1 VEQQSLLCVNQ
12 SLFLSALA
20 AAIDCKDREEKGEE
34 FQFLLHSLF
43 LCVQMGEPNQ
53 GKTSQANLSKQT
65 DGKPGSL
72 MLTFSSKNPK
82 HTELPNAKPKLDL
95 SLGLSL
101 GGVHREHFKEKPVIR
116 SSSNAGMIT
125 EKVNTGE
132 PNSAMQGVFL
142 SFQRSCSLPV
152 ENKQREIM
160 IKDLPAKK
168 RIEAQRSL
176 VEKQRKGG
184 MAAIEKEN
192 PSAEKAVP
200 PSPTYDVA
208 AWAVASAARSPALCR
223 AIGKIKAEG
232 QIYGKRKLK
241 DGLKDVAAAKVDTS
255 SLSLPN
261 PMETKPVFIPE
272 ATEKGKSVKLS
283 KRKLKKPSK
292 KVKVSKGCFQDNGMD
307 VMKQMPS
314 VTTTGDGPNGKRI
327 EGFLYGYTKGQV
339 SIVCVCH
346 GSSLSPAEFVKHAGG
361 KDVKNPL
368 KHITVFPS
376 F

>member
-1 VEQQSLLCVNQ
+1 
-12 SLFLSALA
+12 
-20 AAIDCKDREEKGEE
+20 
-34 FQFLLHSLF
+34 
-43 LCVQMGEPNQ
+43 MGEPNQ
-53 GKTSQANLSKQT
+53 GKTSQANLPKQT

-82 HTELPNAKPKLDL
+82 HTQFANTKPKLDL

-101 GGVHREHFKEKPVIR
+101 GGVHREYFKENPVIR

-132 PNSAMQGVFL
+132 PNAATQGVFV
-142 SFQRSCSLPV
+142 SSQRSCSLPV

-168 RIEAQRSL
+168 RMEDQRSL
-176 VEKQRKGG
+176 VEKQSKGG
-184 MAAIEKEN
+184 MAAIEEEN
-192 PSAEKAVP
+192 PSGETAVP
-200 PSPTYDVA
+200 PSDVA

-232 QIYGKRKLK
+232 QIYGKLKLK
-241 DGLKDVAAAKVDTS
+241 DGLEAVAAAKVDTS

-283 KRKLKKPSK
+283 KRKLEKPSK

-314 VTTTGDGPNGKRI
+314 VTTTGDGPN
-327 EGFLYGYTKGQV
+327 
-339 SIVCVCH
+339 VCVCH

-368 KHITVFPS
+368 KQITVFPG

>member
-1 VEQQSLLCVNQ
+1 
-12 SLFLSALA
+12 
-20 AAIDCKDREEKGEE
+20 
-34 FQFLLHSLF
+34 
-43 LCVQMGEPNQ
+43 MGEPNQ
-53 GKTSQANLSKQT
+53 GKTSQANLPKQT

-82 HTELPNAKPKLDL
+82 HTQFANTKPKLDL

-101 GGVHREHFKEKPVIR
+101 GGVHREYFKENPVIR

-132 PNSAMQGVFL
+132 PNSAMQGVFF
-142 SFQRSCSLPV
+142 SSQRSCSLPV

-168 RIEAQRSL
+168 RMEAQRSL

-184 MAAIEKEN
+184 MAAIEEEN
-192 PSAEKAVP
+192 PSGETAVP
-200 PSPTYDVA
+200 PSDVA

-232 QIYGKRKLK
+232 QIYGKLQLK
-241 DGLKDVAAAKVDTS
+241 
-255 SLSLPN
+255 
-261 PMETKPVFIPE
+261 

-283 KRKLKKPSK
+283 KRKLEKPSK

-314 VTTTGDGPNGKRI
+314 VTTTGDGPNA
-327 EGFLYGYTKGQV
+327 LSLQPN
-339 SIVCVCH
+339 
-346 GSSLSPAEFVKHAGG
+346 SSSMPVERMSKTH
-361 KDVKNPL
+361 
-368 KHITVFPS
+368 
-376 F
+376 

>member
-1 VEQQSLLCVNQ
+1 
-12 SLFLSALA
+12 
-20 AAIDCKDREEKGEE
+20 
-34 FQFLLHSLF
+34 
-43 LCVQMGEPNQ
+43 MGEPNQ

-65 DGKPGSL
+65 DGKPRSL

-101 GGVHREHFKEKPVIR
+101 GGVHLEHFKEKPVIR

-132 PNSAMQGVFL
+132 PNSAMQGIFF

-241 DGLKDVAAAKVDTS
+241 AKVDTS

-327 EGFLYGYTKGQV
+327 EGFLYRYTKSQV

-361 KDVKNPL
+361 KDVKHPL

>member
-1 VEQQSLLCVNQ
+1 
-12 SLFLSALA
+12 
-20 AAIDCKDREEKGEE
+20 
-34 FQFLLHSLF
+34 
-43 LCVQMGEPNQ
+43 MGEPNQ
-53 GKTSQANLSKQT
+53 GKTSQANLPKQT

-82 HTELPNAKPKLDL
+82 HTQFANTKPKLDL

-101 GGVHREHFKEKPVIR
+101 GGVHREYFKENPVIR

-132 PNSAMQGVFL
+132 PNSAMQGVFF
-142 SFQRSCSLPV
+142 SSQRSCSLPV

-168 RIEAQRSL
+168 RMEAQRSL

-184 MAAIEKEN
+184 MAAIEEEN
-192 PSAEKAVP
+192 PSGETAVP
-200 PSPTYDVA
+200 PSDVA

-232 QIYGKRKLK
+232 QIYGKLQLK
-241 DGLKDVAAAKVDTS
+241 DGLEAVAAAKVDTS

-283 KRKLKKPSK
+283 KRKLEKPSK

-314 VTTTGDGPNGKRI
+314 VTTTGDGPNA
-327 EGFLYGYTKGQV
+327 LSLQPN
-339 SIVCVCH
+339 
-346 GSSLSPAEFVKHAGG
+346 SSSMPVERMSKTH
-361 KDVKNPL
+361 
-368 KHITVFPS
+368 
-376 F
+376 

>member
-1 VEQQSLLCVNQ
+1 
-12 SLFLSALA
+12 
-20 AAIDCKDREEKGEE
+20 
-34 FQFLLHSLF
+34 
-43 LCVQMGEPNQ
+43 MGEPNQ
-53 GKTSQANLSKQT
+53 GKTSQANLPKQT

-82 HTELPNAKPKLDL
+82 HTQFANTKPKLDL

-101 GGVHREHFKEKPVIR
+101 GGVHREYFKENPVIR

-132 PNSAMQGVFL
+132 PNSAMQGVFF
-142 SFQRSCSLPV
+142 SSQRSCSLPV

-168 RIEAQRSL
+168 RMEAQRSL

-184 MAAIEKEN
+184 MAAIEEEN
-192 PSAEKAVP
+192 PSGETAVP
-200 PSPTYDVA
+200 PSDVA

-232 QIYGKRKLK
+232 QIYGKLQLK
-241 DGLKDVAAAKVDTS
+241 DGLEAVAAAKVDTS

-283 KRKLKKPSK
+283 KRKLEKPSK

-314 VTTTGDGPNGKRI
+314 VTTTGDGPN
-327 EGFLYGYTKGQV
+327 
-339 SIVCVCH
+339 VCVCH

-368 KHITVFPS
+368 KQITVFPG

>member
-1 VEQQSLLCVNQ
+1 
-12 SLFLSALA
+12 
-20 AAIDCKDREEKGEE
+20 
-34 FQFLLHSLF
+34 
-43 LCVQMGEPNQ
+43 MGEPNQ
-53 GKTSQANLSKQT
+53 GKTSQANLPKQT

-82 HTELPNAKPKLDL
+82 HTQFANTKPKLDL

-101 GGVHREHFKEKPVIR
+101 GGVHREYFKENPVIR

-132 PNSAMQGVFL
+132 PNSAMQGVFF
-142 SFQRSCSLPV
+142 SSQRSCSLPV

-184 MAAIEKEN
+184 MAAIEEEN
-192 PSAEKAVP
+192 PSGETAVP
-200 PSPTYDVA
+200 PSDVA

-232 QIYGKRKLK
+232 QIYGKLKLK
-241 DGLKDVAAAKVDTS
+241 DGLEAVAAAKVDTS

-283 KRKLKKPSK
+283 KRKLVKPSK
-292 KVKVSKGCFQDNGMD
+292 EVKVSKGCFQDNGMD

-314 VTTTGDGPNGKRI
+314 VTTTGDGPNVKRI
-327 EGFLYGYTKGQV
+327 EGFLYRYTKSQV

-368 KHITVFPS
+368 KQITVFPG

>member
-1 VEQQSLLCVNQ
+1 
-12 SLFLSALA
+12 
-20 AAIDCKDREEKGEE
+20 
-34 FQFLLHSLF
+34 
-43 LCVQMGEPNQ
+43 MGEPNQ
-53 GKTSQANLSKQT
+53 GKTSQANLPKQT

-82 HTELPNAKPKLDL
+82 HTQFANTKPKLDL

-101 GGVHREHFKEKPVIR
+101 GGVHREYFKENPVIR

-132 PNSAMQGVFL
+132 PNSAMQGVFF
-142 SFQRSCSLPV
+142 SSQRSCSLPV

-184 MAAIEKEN
+184 MAAIEEEN
-192 PSAEKAVP
+192 PSGETAVP
-200 PSPTYDVA
+200 PSDVA

-232 QIYGKRKLK
+232 QIYGKLKLK
-241 DGLKDVAAAKVDTS
+241 DGLEAVAAAKVDTS

-283 KRKLKKPSK
+283 KRKLVKPSK

-314 VTTTGDGPNGKRI
+314 VTTTGDGPNA
-327 EGFLYGYTKGQV
+327 LSLQPN
-339 SIVCVCH
+339 
-346 GSSLSPAEFVKHAGG
+346 SSSMPVERMSKTH
-361 KDVKNPL
+361 
-368 KHITVFPS
+368 
-376 F
+376 

>member
-1 VEQQSLLCVNQ
+1 
-12 SLFLSALA
+12 
-20 AAIDCKDREEKGEE
+20 
-34 FQFLLHSLF
+34 
-43 LCVQMGEPNQ
+43 MGEPNQ

-65 DGKPGSL
+65 DGKPRSL

-101 GGVHREHFKEKPVIR
+101 GGVHLEHFKEKPVIR

-132 PNSAMQGVFL
+132 PNSAMQGIFF

-241 DGLKDVAAAKVDTS
+241 
-255 SLSLPN
+255 
-261 PMETKPVFIPE
+261 
-272 ATEKGKSVKLS
+272 EKGKSVKLS

-327 EGFLYGYTKGQV
+327 EGFLYRYTKSQV

-361 KDVKNPL
+361 KDVKHPL

>member
-1 VEQQSLLCVNQ
+1 
-12 SLFLSALA
+12 
-20 AAIDCKDREEKGEE
+20 
-34 FQFLLHSLF
+34 
-43 LCVQMGEPNQ
+43 MGEPNQ
-53 GKTSQANLSKQT
+53 GKTSQANLPKQT

-82 HTELPNAKPKLDL
+82 HTQFANTKPKLDL

-101 GGVHREHFKEKPVIR
+101 GGVHREYFKENPVIR

-132 PNSAMQGVFL
+132 PNSAMQGVFF
-142 SFQRSCSLPV
+142 SSQRSCSLPV

-168 RIEAQRSL
+168 RMEAQRSL

-184 MAAIEKEN
+184 MAAIEEEN
-192 PSAEKAVP
+192 PSGETAVP
-200 PSPTYDVA
+200 PSDVA

-232 QIYGKRKLK
+232 QIYGKLQLK
-241 DGLKDVAAAKVDTS
+241 
-255 SLSLPN
+255 
-261 PMETKPVFIPE
+261 
-272 ATEKGKSVKLS
+272 EKGKSVKLS
-283 KRKLKKPSK
+283 KRKLEKPSK

-327 EGFLYGYTKGQV
+327 EGFLYRYTKSQV

-368 KHITVFPS
+368 KQITVFPG

>member
-1 VEQQSLLCVNQ
+1 
-12 SLFLSALA
+12 
-20 AAIDCKDREEKGEE
+20 
-34 FQFLLHSLF
+34 
-43 LCVQMGEPNQ
+43 MGEPNQ
-53 GKTSQANLSKQT
+53 GKTSQANLPKQT

-82 HTELPNAKPKLDL
+82 HTQFANTKPKLDL

-101 GGVHREHFKEKPVIR
+101 GGVHREYFKENPVIR

-132 PNSAMQGVFL
+132 PNSAMQGVFF
-142 SFQRSCSLPV
+142 SSQRSCSLPV

-168 RIEAQRSL
+168 RMEAQRSL

-184 MAAIEKEN
+184 MAAIEEEN
-192 PSAEKAVP
+192 PSGETAVP
-200 PSPTYDVA
+200 PSDVA

-232 QIYGKRKLK
+232 QIYGKLQLK
-241 DGLKDVAAAKVDTS
+241 
-255 SLSLPN
+255 
-261 PMETKPVFIPE
+261 

-283 KRKLKKPSK
+283 KRKLEKPSK

-327 EGFLYGYTKGQV
+327 EGFLYRYTKSQV

-368 KHITVFPS
+368 KQITVFPG

>member
-1 VEQQSLLCVNQ
+1 
-12 SLFLSALA
+12 
-20 AAIDCKDREEKGEE
+20 
-34 FQFLLHSLF
+34 
-43 LCVQMGEPNQ
+43 MGEPNQ
-53 GKTSQANLSKQT
+53 GKTSQANLPKQT

-82 HTELPNAKPKLDL
+82 HTQFANTKPKLDL

-101 GGVHREHFKEKPVIR
+101 GGVHREYFKENPVIR

-132 PNSAMQGVFL
+132 PNAATQGVFV
-142 SFQRSCSLPV
+142 SSQRSCSLPV

-168 RIEAQRSL
+168 RMEDQRSL
-176 VEKQRKGG
+176 VEKQSKGG
-184 MAAIEKEN
+184 MAAIEEEN
-192 PSAEKAVP
+192 PSGETAVP
-200 PSPTYDVA
+200 PSDVA

-232 QIYGKRKLK
+232 QIYGKLKLK
-241 DGLKDVAAAKVDTS
+241 DGLEAVAAAKVDTS

-283 KRKLKKPSK
+283 KRKLEKPSK

-314 VTTTGDGPNGKRI
+314 VTTTGDGPNA
-327 EGFLYGYTKGQV
+327 LSLQPN
-339 SIVCVCH
+339 
-346 GSSLSPAEFVKHAGG
+346 SSSMPVERMSKTH
-361 KDVKNPL
+361 
-368 KHITVFPS
+368 
-376 F
+376 